1 MKKTELLLHLN
12 QEIERLKQKRY
23 QELLKLTEEVE
34 TRQSGEGDSFYQVEI
49 QAFYD
54 NKMAGTLRVIVA
66 IDDGGLRTFKP
77 LTDDFLITPPAQSL

>member
-1 MKKTELLLHLN
+1 MKKTELLQHLN
-12 QEIERLKQKRY
+12 LEIERLKQKRY

-54 NKMAGTLRVIVA
+54 NKRKGTLRVLVA
-66 IDDGGLRTFKP
+66 VDDGGRRAFKP
-77 LTDDFLITPPAQSL
+77 LTGDFLVTPQDQLL